1 MKIPIQPKTLAARVV
16 ALPRLPMND
25 LWALWDK
32 HFPRRPANH
41 NRAYVEGR
49 VAYKLQE
56 QALGGIKPDVRT
68 RLISIGEGQSKTAR
82 TRSIN
87 DVRIVPGTVLIR
99 EYDNR
104 EHRVTA
110 LPDGRFETE
119 GRQFKS
125 LSAAAR
131 HIVGCQVSGPAF
143 FGLIK
148 TNRKPK

>member
-1 MKIPIQPKTLAARVV
+1 MKVPTQPQTLAARVT
-16 ALPRLPMND
+16 ALPQLPMKD

-32 HFPRRPANH
+32 HFPRRPAHH
-41 NRAYVEGR
+41 NRGYVEGR

-56 QALGGIKPDVRT
+56 QALGGIKPGVRS
-68 RLISIGEGQSKTAR
+68 RLISIGEGQSKTGRAR
-82 TRSIN
+82 RIN
-87 DVRIVPGTVLIR
+87 DICIVPGTVLIR
-99 EYDNR
+99 EYDDR

-110 LPDGRFETE
+110 LPDGSFETE

-143 FGLIK
+143 FGLI
-148 TNRKPK
+148 NIDRKSK

>member
-1 MKIPIQPKTLAARVV
+1 MTQPKTLAARVT

-25 LWALWDK
+25 LWALWDQ

-56 QALGGIKPDVRT
+56 QALGGIGPDVRT
-68 RLISIGEGQSKTAR
+68 RLINIGEGQSKLGGAR
-82 TRSIN
+82 RIN

-110 LPDGRFETE
+110 LPNGGFETE

-131 HIVGCQVSGPAF
+131 HIAGCQVSGPLF

-148 TNRKPK
+148 AHRKSK

>member
-1 MKIPIQPKTLAARVV
+1 MKVPTQPKTLAARVV
-16 ALPRLPMND
+16 ALPQLPMSD
-25 LWALWDK
+25 LWALWDQ
-32 HFPRRPANH
+32 HFPRRPAHH

-68 RLISIGEGQSKTAR
+68 RLINIGEGHSKTGLAR
-82 TRSIN
+82 RIN

-110 LPDGRFETE
+110 LPDGGFETE

-131 HIVGCQVSGPAF
+131 YIAGCPVSGPVF

>member
-1 MKIPIQPKTLAARVV
+1 MKQISQPKTLAARV
-16 ALPRLPMND
+16 AELPQLPMND

-32 HFPRRPANH
+32 HFPRRPAHH

-56 QALGGIKPDVRT
+56 QALGAIKPDVRT
-68 RLISIGEGQSKTAR
+68 RLISIGEGQSKTGR
-82 TRSIN
+82 TRHIS

-104 EHRVTA
+104 EHRVAA

-131 HIVGCQVSGPAF
+131 HITGCQVSGPVF

-148 TNRKPK
+148 TNRKSK